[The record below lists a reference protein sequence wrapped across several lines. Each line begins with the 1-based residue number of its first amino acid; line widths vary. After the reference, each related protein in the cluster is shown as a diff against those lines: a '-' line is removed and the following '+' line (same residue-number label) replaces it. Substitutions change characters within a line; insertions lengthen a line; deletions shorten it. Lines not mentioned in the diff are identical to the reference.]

1 MQEGIFSLKNQPSS
15 SMLLPTSSTT
25 DSQNTTLVTIYK
37 FLFKIDLYL
46 QGLPHFYELFN
57 HGEQLFPVPR
67 LWGKVLG
74 HLFGGAGL
82 RHVLPGHREGRTP
95 PVPMVSVGFGAPA
108 WQVCSAGGCWALA
121 LGLGVI
127 VVGFAVGVGCPLEAL
142 HRRLVTCTGPLLAR
156 IPGSWKK
163 IRGMEAGKGC
173 EGQGEF
179 FGPSPP
185 LSLGCLRWSHLW
197 GVGLPGPGGNA

>member
-1 MQEGIFSLKNQPSS
+1 
-15 SMLLPTSSTT
+15 MLLPTSSTT
-25 DSQNTTLVTIYK
+25 DSQDTTLVTIYK

-57 HGEQLFPVPR
+57 HREQVFPVPR

-74 HLFGGAGL
+74 HLFGAAGL

-95 PVPMVSVGFGAPA
+95 PVLMVSVGFGAPA
-108 WQVCSAGGCWALA
+108 WQMCSAGGCWALA

-142 HRRLVTCTGPLLAR
+142 TAALSHAQVLFWHEFPA
-156 IPGSWKK
+156 PGRKLGGWRQAKAVRV
-163 IRGMEAGKGC
+163 RGSFLDHPHC
-173 EGQGEF
+173 
-179 FGPSPP
+179 
-185 LSLGCLRWSHLW
+185 
-197 GVGLPGPGGNA
+197 